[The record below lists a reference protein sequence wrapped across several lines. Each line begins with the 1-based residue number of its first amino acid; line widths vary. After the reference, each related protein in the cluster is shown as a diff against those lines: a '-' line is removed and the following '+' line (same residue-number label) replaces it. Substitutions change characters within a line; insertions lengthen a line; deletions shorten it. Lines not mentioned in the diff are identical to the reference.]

1 VGVIGG
7 RVKSLRLPF
16 IAKAVG
22 LAAVPALL
30 SGGAALVAGAAP
42 GAGPAT
48 VALAGLSA
56 LLSVAG
62 GVYLGVSTGRGLR
75 GLEKGVGGS
84 AHGEADLVARLPI
97 LRRDETGSV
106 ARGFNVF
113 IARLHDIVTRIK
125 EIASRSAARSDV
137 LASQA
142 EELSATMTEMSASMD
157 SLRVNGELLRKEME
171 ESEAGLASIRQ
182 AAAGAAARIREQ
194 SAALAA
200 SVEALSGMSSKAAEV
215 GRQLDARRGDSE
227 ALEKAAGESGSALA
241 AANAALKDIAAA
253 VEDARSMAAVIGDIT
268 ERTNLLAMN
277 AAIEAAHAGDR
288 GKGFAVVAGE
298 IRKLAESTATNARSI
313 TASVAAAGGRAAEA
327 SSLAE
332 RSERSFTALATGVR
346 SVSAGMA
353 RVGEIMGSLGE
364 SESLLE
370 RRIGELKGVAADVGG
385 RAAEVES
392 LSAQVSER
400 VARASGLSQANAEA
414 IVEMASGGRQIN
426 EAIAGLATL
435 GSENSSAATDLEAA
449 VRRFKTIDTAELKS
463 GDGRPLVEW
472 TRRSK
477 TIPPSPGDPDSF
489 PETDGRHWYRYEY
502 VGWGVEKRPQP
513 ESRCDGAEGK
523 RVSCIL
529 MGDHPYMGAYRRGME
544 KLAKAF
550 GVRLSF
556 FSSRFDPKIE
566 ASVVAQAVSERP
578 DLLIVMPSSA
588 TGGPRPRV
596 LPVLPGVDR
605 PGRLG
610 PDPVPRPALRRA
622 LRERGRLCP
631 DPAPARLE
639 PLLLED
645 LRLHDRDL
653 QGRPAHDLPRKG
665 LYRLRQGGDGQG
677 GPRLALEARRL
688 AQGRLLRGRRPD
700 SPGHRRRDGGR
711 GPERSGDNGRG
722 HLRDRPRPRGEGAG
736 RLDQLPIGGGRRRP
750 RPQGGRRLVQR
761 PRARSHHLHADR
773 HDHEGQS
780 PRLSPRPMVR
790 EAGFFAFSG
799 FFCAFLESHRRDPQ
813 DFARNSGSAIE
824 GPRCTP
830 RGKRSSI
837 LPSRDPLQKEDAL

>member
-1 VGVIGG
+1 M
-7 RVKSLRLPF
+7 KSLRLPF
-16 IAKAVG
+16 IAKAIG
-22 LAAVPALL
+22 LAAVPAFL
-30 SGGAALVAGAAP
+30 SGAAALVAGAAP
-42 GAGPAT
+42 GAGAAI

-56 LLSVAG
+56 LLSAAG

-84 AHGEADLVARLPI
+84 ARGEADLVARLPI

-125 EIASRSAARSDV
+125 EIASRSAARSDE

-142 EELSATMTEMSASMD
+142 EELSATMAEMSASME
-157 SLRVNGELLRKEME
+157 SLGGNGELLRKEME
-171 ESEAGLASIRQ
+171 ESEAGLASIRT
-182 AAAGAAARIREQ
+182 AAAGAASRIREQ

-200 SVEALSGMSSKAAEV
+200 SVEALSAMSAKAVEV

-253 VEDARSMAAVIGDIT
+253 VEDARGMAAVIGDIT

-288 GKGFAVVAGE
+288 GRGFAVVAGE

-370 RRIGELKGVAADVGG
+370 RRIGELEGVAADVGD

-414 IVEMASGGRQIN
+414 IVEMAAGGRQIN
-426 EAIAGLATL
+426 QAIAGLASL
-435 GSENSSAATDLEAA
+435 GSENSSAAIDLEAA

-472 TRRSK
+472 TRRTK
-477 TIPPSPGDPDSF
+477 TIPSSPGDPDSF
-489 PETDGRHWYRYEY
+489 PESDERHWYRYEY

-523 RVSCIL
+523 RVACVL
-529 MGDHPYMGAYRRGME
+529 MGEHPYMGAYRRGME

-556 FSSRFDPKIE
+556 SSSRFDPKIE
-566 ASVVAQAVSERP
+566 AQVVAQAVSERP

-588 TGGPRPRV
+588 TGGLGSSAIAYRAGVPLLYSNSYPDPECFRYCLAWTGPDDWAQTRS
-596 LPVLPGVDR
+596 LARRFAERCASEGGYALIQHLPGSSPFYSRTYAFTTEISKAAPRMTCLERAYTGFAREETAKAVRGWLSKHGGSLKGIYSADDGQTLLGIADAMEAAGRNDLVIMAAGTCAIGLDLVGKGQVDSISYQS
-605 PGRLG
+605 
-610 PDPVPRPALRRA
+610 A
-622 LRERGRLCP
+622 E
-631 DPAPARLE
+631 
-639 PLLLED
+639 
-645 LRLHDRDL
+645 
-653 QGRPAHDLPRKG
+653 
-665 LYRLRQGGDGQG
+665 GDGA
-677 GPRLALEARRL
+677 LALKAAADWFSGL
-688 AQGRLLRGRRPD
+688 DLDPIIYMPIGTIT
-700 SPGHRRRDGGR
+700 RD
-711 GPERSGDNGRG
+711 N
-722 HLRDRPRPRGEGAG
+722 LRDY
-736 RLDQLPIGGGRRRP
+736 LPA
-750 RPQGGRRLVQR
+750 QW
-761 PRARSHHLHADR
+761 
-773 HDHEGQS
+773 
-780 PRLSPRPMVR
+780 
-790 EAGFFAFSG
+790 
-799 FFCAFLESHRRDPQ
+799 
-813 DFARNSGSAIE
+813 
-824 GPRCTP
+824 
-830 RGKRSSI
+830 
-837 LPSRDPLQKEDAL
+837 